1 MDDELTPENHKVE
14 DVKLT
19 ETYGQDQKKKNPY
32 SEFFTDFITGFS
44 ALIVIG
50 LILFIVIPVLLIIL
64 KIGAFLVIP
73 ISLLGAFII
82 LIALLG
88 KFIRQFLTKKK

>member
-1 MDDELTPENHKVE
+1 MDNEIKPKNHKVE
-14 DVKLT
+14 RLKLSD
-19 ETYGQDQKKKNPY
+19 TYEQDHKKKNRY
-32 SEFFTDFITGFS
+32 LEFFTDFITGFS

-82 LIALLG
+82 LITLLG
-88 KFIRQFLTKKK
+88 KFIRQFLTKKS